1 MSEEYCYALEYE
13 APLISTCTNFV
24 SLAKFGYVGAE
35 LVDSHNG
42 SRRQYT
48 THTAGAS
55 ISLLLK
61 QVGLE
66 LIWRLNAGSVRVCTV
81 HGLVL
86 DYRLLHK

>member
-1 MSEEYCYALEYE
+1 VRP
-13 APLISTCTNFV
+13 PLDPRM

-48 THTAGAS
+48 THTAAAS
-55 ISLLLK
+55 ISLVLK

-66 LIWRLNAGSVRVCTV
+66 LSSCLNAGSVRVCSV
-81 HGLVL
+81 HGLVP